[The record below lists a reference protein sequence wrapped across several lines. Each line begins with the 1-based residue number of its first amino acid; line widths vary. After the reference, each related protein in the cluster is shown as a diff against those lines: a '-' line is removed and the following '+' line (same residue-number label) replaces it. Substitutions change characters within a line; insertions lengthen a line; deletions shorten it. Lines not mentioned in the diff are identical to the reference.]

1 MQEYQPMFVN
11 DSTSKFNLQYAL
23 KMYFIIPRV
32 LHLDVFYSTHLAF
45 LSLANKGRQ
54 KKDVSLHILGIKKA
68 GSSKYPY
75 ISIQIHMYA
84 LDICCLLTFKNSCSC
99 WNLWNSDT
107 QPHKCWDFPFSHRDS
122 IVIWMAMWN
131 ISGPHT
137 GGWTR
142 GFGSSMRWNGES
154 VQLSRS
160 PTAHPFITVKIPCIL
175 RTRAPRSCLAN
186 CNGKKWA
193 SALWELLCMNAQ
205 MNWHAEHESYRG
217 APLETR
223 ANRRPCS
230 LPHNDDSANGTLWR
244 GTGPGERGGEG
255 GVSLS

>member
-1 MQEYQPMFVN
+1 MYFTLLTWHFYCWQTKVGRKNMFL
-11 DSTSKFNLQYAL
+11 FIFWAL
-23 KMYFIIPRV
+23 KKLHHPNIHISPHKYICMPWIFAAFWHLKIPV
-32 LHLDVFYSTHLAF
+32 HV
-45 LSLANKGRQ
+45 
-54 KKDVSLHILGIKKA
+54 GIC
-68 GSSKYPY
+68 G
-75 ISIQIHMYA
+75 IQ
-84 LDICCLLTFKNSCSC
+84 
-99 WNLWNSDT
+99 T

-142 GFGSSMRWNGES
+142 VFGSSMRWNDES
-154 VQLSRS
+154 GNYDECTTFPL
-160 PTAHPFITVKIPCIL
+160 AHHSLFVKILCIL
-175 RTRAPRSCLAN
+175 RSSACKHPAPAPAN

-193 SALWELLCMNAQ
+193 SALWGLLCMNAQ

-244 GTGPGERGGEG
+244 GTGPGGGLG
-255 GVSLS
+255 GWGGGGGGGSLS